1 MKPWILFSFIAALAT
16 SLIVVIIRCLKNNSK
31 IELLEF
37 YMFILF
43 FMISLFLG
51 LYLLFNRKK
60 VDFKYILKSKTVIPC
75 IFLLAILAIITVY
88 FSSKAHMFA
97 PNPGYSLSVI
107 NINMIIV
114 LFLCYFL
121 FNSHI
126 NVFIIS
132 GVVLIFIGVILIAL
146 NSDNKRKK

>member
-1 MKPWILFSFIAALAT
+1 
-16 SLIVVIIRCLKNNSK
+16 
-31 IELLEF
+31 
-37 YMFILF
+37 
-43 FMISLFLG
+43 
-51 LYLLFNRKK
+51 
-60 VDFKYILKSKTVIPC
+60 
-75 IFLLAILAIITVY
+75 
-88 FSSKAHMFA
+88 MFA

-126 NVFIIS
+126 NVFTIS
-132 GVVLIFIGVILIAL
+132 GVVLVFIGVILIAL